1 MMAGAGGDAPAD
13 GAREGG
19 VPGGAADG
27 GAVLALVGPTAS
39 GKTALS
45 LALAGALDA
54 EVVSADSRMVYRW
67 MDVGTAKPSEAE
79 RGGVP
84 HHLLDVVDPDEPY
97 SVALYQQ
104 QALAAIARIHRRGRL
119 PLLVGGTGLYV
130 RAVCDG
136 LRIPAV
142 PPDEPFRRE
151 LEAKAAREGWEAL
164 QAELARV
171 DPEGAARIDP
181 RNVRR
186 VIRALEVQRA
196 TGVPFSA
203 WQTRHPPPFRTLYVG
218 LDLPRERLYAR
229 IDARVR
235 EQVANG
241 LPDEVRS
248 LVGRGYDS
256 GLTAMSGFGYRELAA
271 HLRGEYGLEEAVTR
285 YQQATRNYA
294 RRQLSWFRPDGRIRW
309 LDAAAA
315 RPEDVLELWHTW
327 RRAPRSGSE
336 PAAPPGGER

>member
-1 MMAGAGGDAPAD
+1 MMAGAGGDAPA
-13 GAREGG
+13 AATAAGG
-19 VPGGAADG
+19 PPGP
-27 GAVLALVGPTAS
+27 AVLALVGPTAT
-39 GKTALS
+39 GKTALA
-45 LALAGALDA
+45 LALAGPLGA

-79 RGGVP
+79 RAGVP

-142 PPDEPFRRE
+142 PPDEPFRRD
-151 LEAKAAREGWEAL
+151 LEARAAREGWESL

-203 WQTRHPPPFRTLYVG
+203 WQVRRPPGFRTLYVG
-218 LDLPRERLYAR
+218 LDLPRDRLYAR
-229 IDARVR
+229 IDARVL
-235 EQVANG
+235 EQVAGG
-241 LPDEVRS
+241 LPEEVRS

-256 GLTAMSGFGYRELAA
+256 GSTAMSGFGYREMAA
-271 HLRGEYGLEEAVTR
+271 HLRGEYGLGEAVAR

-315 RPEDVLELWHTW
+315 RPEDVLELWAGRTA
-327 RRAPRSGSE
+327 AP
-336 PAAPPGGER
+336 PAAPGGEP